1 MIDTGVIRDYEKFEL
16 IEGEIVILAAKGI
29 SHARI
34 KSAPVI
40 AVEVEA
46 TLRLTNTIVLA
57 DICPRAR
64 T

>member
-1 MIDTGVIRDYEKFEL
+1 VIFP
-16 IEGEIVILAAKGI
+16 AKGI

-34 KSAPVI
+34 TSAPVI
-40 AVEVEA
+40 AVGVEA

-57 DICPRAR
+57 DICPRAW